1 VIGSNRYLI
10 RQILLCSTVV
20 ELAAEFP
27 TWWSDWQCLLLSQLN
42 TWADP
47 ISPPSCIA
55 SSGADGLKSVLHLED
70 VAAIGYGAAMP
81 PVALPDK
88 EAGYL
93 GDYRRSIM
101 VPDEAGA
108 VTSALDV
115 ARGPPD
121 TGGGCCLGAA
131 AKLMIVETFDT
142 QIGRSHVPYP
152 DDMFPLQR
160 TGIHLV

>member
-1 VIGSNRYLI
+1 LLPGLI
-10 RQILLCSTVV
+10 
-20 ELAAEFP
+20 ELG
-27 TWWSDWQCLLLSQLN
+27 CGLLLDAEDN
-42 TWADP
+42 GVRA
-47 ISPPSCIA
+47 
-55 SSGADGLKSVLHLED
+55 ADGLKSVLHLED

-101 VPDEAGA
+101 APDEAGA

-131 AKLMIVETFDT
+131 AKLMIVETFVT
-142 QIGRSHVPYP
+142 RLVGA
-152 DDMFPLQR
+152 MFPIPTICFR
-160 TGIHLV
+160 CNARAST